1 MAFPFSVLLLFLLMP
16 PPFGAPLLPSRHGIC
31 PGKCECQRSIGRR
44 QKEQPMLNYNQND
57 TSAEEEQQ
65 QLDKDEEGGESED
78 EVEDV
83 HGDGDGTDWPLSVR
97 CVRGGTNDSEFLSLL
112 QSLPADVREL
122 EVRGTAQSANNFQWN
137 ENINRLSRL
146 SRLALANSAV
156 PALSQSIRLPLLR
169 SLDLSGN
176 NLEHIQLGSF
186 LGMPMLERL
195 DLSRNRISVL
205 PTGAFI
211 YLKRLSSLSLSYN
224 RLNRELTTGNLLRGP
239 RALKELQL
247 DGNRLSAGQLNQ
259 LLAEVGTLKRLE
271 ANHCGLNDAEVLA
284 LNLSKVPQ
292 LERIGLAGNNL
303 SEVPSS
309 TLRALALLR
318 TVDLSHNLLRSL
330 GPCAFCGSNISRVF
344 LSHNLLGIGGD
355 LRPIHREAFA
365 ETRILELDLSYNQ
378 LDAARFSSEMLQ
390 GAQESLE
397 VLHISGNGRVAL
409 DAPQLIG
416 TLPRLRALH
425 VADSA
430 LGTVPYSLPKAY
442 GQLTLL
448 NLSGNGLDHLPP
460 NLGSMLPH
468 LQVIDLS
475 RNHFSSFPHSLVT
488 FIHRLRMVFLHNCPW
503 DCQCAA
509 QPLQLHMLRRLDH
522 KEMLRYDETLCAEP
536 PMLRGQPLHRVQ
548 KINDCAI
555 LFGANYGITQNT
567 ELLLIL
573 GALLLAALFLSA
585 FLALLLY
592 FGRESTQ
599 KGTYVTGEGVGEED
613 GKRARLIGEMSK
625 SMTMTSSGSN
635 GTAGGGGGGR
645 AMIDLDAMAMN
656 GSAIGGRECR
666 QKSADCESPLLL
678 SNSLEQLQQR
688 SRTNR
693 QNGTPATTATTAK
706 SSLAALAVQNLH
718 FAAST
723 APLLAPSASLA
734 TDRLKEPLLLPNSP
748 LSYSSSN
755 TGSSNT
761 LLNIS
766 SRTRA
771 TMSGQPPLTVLGT
784 LRRTVPSGTDR
795 QTMSHPGAGDRDGGG
810 AKALITF

>member
-1 MAFPFSVLLLFLLMP
+1 MP

-44 QKEQPMLNYNQND
+44 QKEQPMLNYNEND

-65 QLDKDEEGGESED
+65 QVDKDEQGGESED

-83 HGDGDGTDWPLSVR
+83 HGDGDGADWPLSVR

-247 DGNRLSAGQLNQ
+247 DGNRL
-259 LLAEVGTLKRLE
+259 

-344 LSHNLLGIGGD
+344 LSHNLLVHW
-355 LRPIHREAFA
+355 RPICAPFTRPPPKRFARER
-365 ETRILELDLSYNQ
+365 TRILELDLSLQPYWM
-378 LDAARFSSEMLQ
+378 LRAFSSEMLA
-390 GAQESLE
+390 GLRKESLGS
-397 VLHISGNGRVAL
+397 VAHQRKWPWLALGRRR
-409 DAPQLIG
+409 QIIG
-416 TLPRLRALH
+416 TLLALCWALH
-425 VADSA
+425 V
-430 LGTVPYSLPKAY
+430 LPKAY

-613 GKRARLIGEMSK
+613 GKRARLIGGMSK

-656 GSAIGGRECR
+656 GSAIGQQFGAAAATEQNEQTKRHSRR
-666 QKSADCESPLLL
+666 QRP
-678 SNSLEQLQQR
+678 
-688 SRTNR
+688 SR
-693 QNGTPATTATTAK
+693 TTAK
-706 SSLAALAVQNLH
+706 SSIEPHWAVKNLH
-718 FAAST
+718 YAAST

>member
-1 MAFPFSVLLLFLLMP
+1 
-16 PPFGAPLLPSRHGIC
+16 
-31 PGKCECQRSIGRR
+31 
-44 QKEQPMLNYNQND
+44 
-57 TSAEEEQQ
+57 
-65 QLDKDEEGGESED
+65 
-78 EVEDV
+78 
-83 HGDGDGTDWPLSVR
+83 
-97 CVRGGTNDSEFLSLL
+97 
-112 QSLPADVREL
+112 
-122 EVRGTAQSANNFQWN
+122 
-137 ENINRLSRL
+137 
-146 SRLALANSAV
+146 
-156 PALSQSIRLPLLR
+156 
-169 SLDLSGN
+169 
-176 NLEHIQLGSF
+176 
-186 LGMPMLERL
+186 
-195 DLSRNRISVL
+195 
-205 PTGAFI
+205 
-211 YLKRLSSLSLSYN
+211 
-224 RLNRELTTGNLLRGP
+224 GNLLRGP

-365 ETRILELDLSYNQ
+365 ETRILELDLSFNQ
-378 LDAARFSSEMLQ
+378 LDGFSSEMLQ
-390 GAQESLE
+390 DAQESLE

-409 DAPQLIG
+409 EPQLIG

-475 RNHFSSFPHSLVT
+475 RNHFSSFPH
-488 FIHRLRMVFLHNCPW
+488 CPW

-555 LFGANYGITQNT
+555 LFGANYGISQNT

-599 KGTYVTGEGVGEED
+599 KGTYVTGE
-613 GKRARLIGEMSK
+613 
-625 SMTMTSSGSN
+625 
-635 GTAGGGGGGR
+635 
-645 AMIDLDAMAMN
+645 
-656 GSAIGGRECR
+656 
-666 QKSADCESPLLL
+666 
-678 SNSLEQLQQR
+678 
-688 SRTNR
+688 

-706 SSLAALAVQNLH
+706 SSLAALAVQNP
-718 FAAST
+718 T
-723 APLLAPSASLA
+723 APLFAPSASLA

-755 TGSSNT
+755 TGS
-761 LLNIS
+761 
-766 SRTRA
+766 
-771 TMSGQPPLTVLGT
+771 
-784 LRRTVPSGTDR
+784 
-795 QTMSHPGAGDRDGGG
+795 
-810 AKALITF
+810 